1 MVKCVFAVCSLQA
14 ADSATSQAVSWILRS
29 SINSMANI
37 CLMMLYVCFLLVGK
51 LCLPSSGVCYS
62 VSVQPTCHKR

>member
-51 LCLPSSGVCYS
+51 LCLPSNCVCYS